1 MSDLSSHCLRLAVD
15 VHARIEGWIGSPD
28 APDTQLT
35 ALLKDF
41 APGFSMIAADGQRL
55 PAEALPALFGRL
67 RGSRPGLKIDIDE
80 LAVLHAGAD
89 SVLLSYRERHA
100 WSAGATQRRATAL
113 FVVQPGGQPQWMY
126 LQETWA

>member
-1 MSDLSSHCLRLAVD
+1 MSDLSSLCLRLALD
-15 VHARIEGWIGSPD
+15 AHSRIERWIGSPD
-28 APDTQLT
+28 APDAQLA
-35 ALLKDF
+35 ALLEDF

-67 RGSRPGLKIDIDE
+67 RGARPGLKIEIDE

-113 FVVQPGGQPQWMY
+113 FTVQPGGQPQWMY

>member
-1 MSDLSSHCLRLAVD
+1 MSDLSSQCLRLALD
-15 VHARIEGWIGSPD
+15 VHSRIEHWIGSSD
-28 APDTQLT
+28 AADAQL
-35 ALLKDF
+35 AVLLDDF

-67 RGSRPGLKIDIDE
+67 RGARPGLKIEIDE

-89 SVLLSYRERHA
+89 AVVLSYRERHA

-113 FVVQPGGQPQWMY
+113 FTVLPGGQPQWMY

>member
-1 MSDLSSHCLRLAVD
+1 MSDLSSQCLRLALD
-15 VHARIEGWIGSPD
+15 VHSRIEHWIGSPD
-28 APDTQLT
+28 APDAQL
-35 ALLKDF
+35 AVLLDDF

-67 RGSRPGLKIDIDE
+67 RGARPGLKIEIDE
-80 LAVLHAGAD
+80 LAVLHAGTDA
-89 SVLLSYRERHA
+89 VVLSYRERHA

-113 FVVQPGGQPQWMY
+113 FTVLPGSQPQWMY